1 MLPTSPASGIRP
13 IVVKIGGSMM
23 DDESALRALCAALAR
38 LRPGPGSAGAAPLV
52 PAPLVPAPLV
62 LVHGGGKDINRHLA
76 WLQEEPVF
84 KDGLRVTSL
93 AALKIVEMTLSGYVN
108 KKLVGLL
115 NAESGAAA
123 GLSGVDGPTFIC
135 EKISEALGQVGR
147 IVETRSGLVTALLT
161 GGFLPV
167 VSPISV
173 DAKQDHFN
181 VNADDAAAALA
192 GALGAQKLI
201 FVSDVEGVRGADGVR
216 IPELDGIG
224 VERLIADGVA
234 NGGMIPKLNSCRAA
248 VASGIGQ
255 VHICGWAGPE
265 AFAAQVRGDGNTGTI
280 IR

>member
-1 MLPTSPASGIRP
+1 MTSQSARRP

-23 DDESALRALCAALAR
+23 DDEGALQALCASLAG
-38 LRPGPGSAGAAPLV
+38 LRKSG
-52 PAPLVPAPLV
+52 APLV

-84 KDGLRVTSL
+84 KDGLRVTSE
-93 AALKIVEMTLSGYVN
+93 AGMKVVEMTLSGFVN

-115 NAESGAAA
+115 NLHSGSAA
-123 GLSGVDGPTFIC
+123 GLSGVDGPTFLC
-135 EKISEALGQVGR
+135 ERISKELGQVGS
-147 IVETRSGLVTALLT
+147 IRSVRTALVDALLA

-173 DAKQDHFN
+173 DAAQIHYN

-192 GALGAQKLI
+192 SALRAEKLL
-201 FVSDVEGVRGADGVR
+201 FVSDVEGVRGADGQR
-216 IPELDGIG
+216 IPELDGPGI
-224 VERLIADGVA
+224 EKLIADGTA
-234 NGGMIPKLNSCRAA
+234 SGGMIPKLRSCRAA
-248 VASGIGQ
+248 IDNGIGQ

-265 AFAAQVRGDGNTGTI
+265 KFAAQAQGTGNTGTI